1 MSLYREGREIFKFV
15 KKKIVGIAL
24 ICMLLI
30 GGVGYFIWDTQFRWE
45 LPVLKEL
52 PEVALPSISGET
64 YTFQKSE
71 KVKLVSFI
79 FTHCPAICPMT
90 TAEMAHVQKKLK
102 ETGVQGKEVE
112 FVTITIDPVR
122 DTPDVLRQY
131 ADQYHIDQSSWIF
144 LRGTE
149 EETKKTTLA
158 FSFYA
163 ENMGDG
169 DISHSTTTYL
179 VDQENRIRAFHG
191 MGNEFDD
198 EQIIKDIMSLL

>member
-1 MSLYREGREIFKFV
+1 M
-15 KKKIVGIAL
+15 KKKIVSI
-24 ICMLLI
+24 MLLSMLLL
-30 GGVGYFIWDTQFRWE
+30 GGAGYYIWDTQFKWE

-52 PEVALPSISGET
+52 PEVALPTISGNP
-64 YTFQKSE
+64 YSFQKSD

-90 TAEMAHVQKKLK
+90 TAEMTQVQKKLK
-102 ETGVQGKEVE
+102 DMGVQGKEVE
-112 FVTITIDPVR
+112 FVTITIDPAR
-122 DTPDVLRQY
+122 DTPEVLRQY
-131 ADQYHIDQSSWIF
+131 AEQYNIDQSSWVF

-158 FSFYA
+158 FAFYA
-163 ENMGDG
+163 ENTGNG

-191 MGNEFDD
+191 MGNEFNE